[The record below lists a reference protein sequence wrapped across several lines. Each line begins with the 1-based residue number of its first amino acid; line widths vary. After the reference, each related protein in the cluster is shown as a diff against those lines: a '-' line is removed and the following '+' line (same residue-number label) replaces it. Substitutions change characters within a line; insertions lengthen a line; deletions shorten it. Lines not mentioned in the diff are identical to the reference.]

1 MEVYRELNIIIIG
14 KPDFAGK
21 IAERVPSS
29 TFIEIKEKIFSDGEI
44 CPRILL
50 SSETQLT
57 ENHVVVAMQ
66 LELNQPKNQYLIS
79 LLWTIYNVKQYNPA
93 KISCFM
99 PYHLYSRQDRE
110 SQKGESV
117 SIKYLASALESAGIN
132 NFVTINS
139 HIYGKAEINNF
150 FLNSNAVD
158 FSAISLL
165 GNALKSYELSVN
177 DFICF
182 SPDEGALLLAKE
194 VAKAIGSPFYGAIKK
209 KRDPRTGEIIQD
221 LVGIKVKIQNRS
233 VLIIDDLVSSGGTMI
248 GAAQILREKG
258 ARDVFFAYIHAV
270 HSPENFKKMLTANP
284 SLILSTDTI
293 KTDINGLT
301 TVSVIPILSN
311 WILENS

>member
-1 MEVYRELNIIIIG
+1 MNIIIVG
-14 KPDFAGK
+14 KRDFAGE

-29 TFIEIKEKIFSDGEI
+29 TFIEIEEKIFPDGEI
-44 CPRILL
+44 CPRLLL
-50 SSETQLT
+50 SNENQLT
-57 ENHVVVAMQ
+57 QNHVVVAMQ
-66 LELNQPKNQYLIS
+66 LRLNQPKNQYLIS
-79 LLWTIYNVKQYNPA
+79 LLWTIYNIKQYNPA
-93 KISCFM
+93 IISCFM

-139 HIYGKAEINNF
+139 HIYGKTKINTF

-165 GNALKSYELSVN
+165 GNALKSYKLFKN
-177 DFICF
+177 DVICF
-182 SPDEGALLLAKE
+182 SPDEGALLLAE
-194 VAKAIGSPFYGAIKK
+194 EAAKAIGSPFYGAIRKQ
-209 KRDPRTGEIIQD
+209 RDPKTGEIIQD
-221 LVGIKVKIQNRS
+221 LVGIKVEVQDRS

-258 ARDVFFAYIHAV
+258 AKEIIFAYVHAV
-270 HSPENFKKMLTANP
+270 HSPENFNKMLTVNP
-284 SLILSTDTI
+284 SLILATDTI
-293 KTDINGLT
+293 KTDIEGLN
-301 TVSVIPILSN
+301 TVSIIPILSN